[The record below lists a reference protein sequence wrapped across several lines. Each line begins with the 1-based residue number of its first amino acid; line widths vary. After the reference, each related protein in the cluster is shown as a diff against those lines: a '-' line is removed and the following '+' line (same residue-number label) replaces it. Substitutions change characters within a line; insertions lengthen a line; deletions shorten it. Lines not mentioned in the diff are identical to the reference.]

1 MSWNTVAQLAK
12 RLWTDPGLKNAASHF
27 VKCCFNHCGIY
38 GPGKDS
44 TCIHEPQTLMRNSS

>member
-44 TCIHEPQTLMRNSS
+44 TCNDVSMNHRL